1 MINTDVDVKCNTTF
15 KLLDDGSYE
24 LKTVLSK
31 DSVDEVKKQLQKTPM
46 GDLETS
52 LQQAVILVT
61 MLCII

>member
-1 MINTDVDVKCNTTF
+1 MINTDVDVKCKTTF
-15 KLLDDGSYE
+15 KLLDNGSYE